1 MKKFLWTGLI
11 VGMLV
16 TLCIFAYEWVIAIS
30 KEEEITIERDKAKS
44 LAVTINFDAGD
55 LVLQG
60 GSTNWLDA
68 KFDAKKK
75 RFLPNVKYDNKKDM
89 GVLTVKQKSTI
100 FGFNRSKR
108 SNRWDIQLNNA
119 IPIDLDVAMG
129 VSKSILDL
137 KGIQLNKLTIAGGVG
152 DSTIDFGNEWKNDL
166 QAEIS
171 IGVGKMTLLLPKQ
184 TGVKLIIDR
193 GLGELE
199 MKDFIPLGNNVY
211 VNEAYENNETSIEMD
226 VNIGIGN
233 LNVELVE

>member
-75 RFLPNVKYDNKKDM
+75 
-89 GVLTVKQKSTI
+89 
-100 FGFNRSKR
+100 
-108 SNRWDIQLNNA
+108 
-119 IPIDLDVAMG
+119 
-129 VSKSILDL
+129 
-137 KGIQLNKLTIAGGVG
+137 
-152 DSTIDFGNEWKNDL
+152 DFYP
-166 QAEIS
+166 
-171 IGVGKMTLLLPKQ
+171 T
-184 TGVKLIIDR
+184 
-193 GLGELE
+193 
-199 MKDFIPLGNNVY
+199 
-211 VNEAYENNETSIEMD
+211 
-226 VNIGIGN
+226 
-233 LNVELVE
+233 